1 MVPGGRGGSGCAG
14 RAVAGGAA
22 PDGTRPAVGFWDD
35 AVGVPRQA
43 SPGEFDVSGRGLLLV
58 EALCSRWGY
67 RPSAL
72 GGKTVWVELDVSPY
86 LCGSAAPADAHAGAG
101 PVK

>member
-1 MVPGGRGGSGCAG
+1 MRV
-14 RAVAGGAA
+14 GAHLT
-22 PDGTRPAVGFWDD
+22 GTCLTLEFWDD

-67 RPSAL
+67 QPSAF

-101 PVK
+101 KVR